1 MIGFYPVF
9 ILEFVH
15 PFNLKC
21 PFSSATTEDLLDGQ
35 TSQAPIGQSFL
46 SMSASHTRPSD
57 SCSLLVAPAK
67 SIGCVAEQRKKK
79 KHKHLLLIVAN
90 TGCLR
95 LLSEQA
101 AAEKSTPFVC
111 AKEGLPCG
119 GFWPACTCCFSRF
132 ISSRNPHPQSSFF
145 FDSILLSLYPSSFLS
160 LLAVHFHT
168 RTNN

>member
-1 MIGFYPVF
+1 MKSC
-9 ILEFVH
+9 ILATSNAHSRPQQPKTFWTAKRRKRRLGKVSLACRH
-15 PFNLKC
+15 PIRGLQ
-21 PFSSATTEDLLDGQ
+21 AT
-35 TSQAPIGQSFL
+35 
-46 SMSASHTRPSD
+46 
-57 SCSLLVAPAK
+57 CSLLVAPAK
-67 SIGCVAEQRKKK
+67 SIDCVAEQRKKNK
-79 KHKHLLLIVAN
+79 LKHLLLIVAN

-119 GFWPACTCCFSRF
+119 GFWPACTSCFSRF

-145 FDSILLSLYPSSFLS
+145 FDFILIPLCPSPFLS

-168 RTNN
+168 QTNNKSSF